1 METRK
6 SFMGISYEE
15 KQRKTIDYSRLFHS
29 GGKAPILKETF
40 RSNKGRIALSFVLYV
55 IKDSPVYII
64 PVCTANL
71 IDLVQTMLTNHL
83 TFSDEW
89 IPLLVNSLLIVI
101 SLIQNILTHT
111 LYARLTDNML
121 RNASASL
128 RESVVRKLQHLSLSF
143 SHEMNSGDLQAK
155 FLRDV
160 QGTEDYLTTLFKTFI
175 PLIITSSITYGIVIY
190 KSWIVAVFFLLAVP
204 LDVLLVRLFSGKIQ
218 KESRE
223 YRLANDSLSRGFTT
237 MIEMTPVVKAHG
249 LEDIEIE
256 SMTKKVEV
264 VRSKGLNL
272 DSSIAVFGSSIFVI
286 GGLLNFAC
294 LGFCI
299 YLAVNGQIGIGEI
312 VLFESLFSG
321 MNGRIQSMLNLIPS
335 LATGKESIAS
345 LSELMSKEE
354 IQDDSDKLHLPSLQG
369 SVAFR
374 DVCFRYPDSDK
385 DAIEHLSFE
394 AKPGECVAF
403 VGPSGSGKTTIINL
417 LLGLLKPED
426 GDILIDGHSL
436 KELSL
441 KDYRHHLSLVSQNPV
456 LFNGTIK
463 ENITYGLQQYS
474 DEDVLNA
481 LHEANCDDFI
491 STLPQGVNTM
501 LDENGSNLSGGQ
513 KQRLTIARALIRK
526 PDLLFFDEATSALDN
541 IAEKKV
547 QAAIEASMKGR
558 TTFVIA
564 HRISTIRNA
573 DKILYIENGAI
584 LESGTY
590 DELMAKKGKFYLMES
605 ANEKAVQ
612 AA

>member
-1 METRK
+1 
-6 SFMGISYEE
+6 
-15 KQRKTIDYSRLFHS
+15 
-29 GGKAPILKETF
+29 
-40 RSNKGRIALSFVLYV
+40 
-55 IKDSPVYII
+55 
-64 PVCTANL
+64 
-71 IDLVQTMLTNHL
+71 
-83 TFSDEW
+83 
-89 IPLLVNSLLIVI
+89 
-101 SLIQNILTHT
+101 
-111 LYARLTDNML
+111 ML

-175 PLIITSSITYGIVIY
+175 PLIITSTITYGIVIY
-190 KSWIVAVFFLLAVP
+190 KSWIVAIFFLLAVP
-204 LDVLLVRLFSGKIQ
+204 LDVLLVHLFSNKI
-218 KESRE
+218 KEESRE

-335 LATGKESIAS
+335 LATGKEAIAS
-345 LSELMSKEE
+345 LSELMNKEE
-354 IQDDSDKLHLPSLQG
+354 IQDDADKLHLPSIEG
-369 SVAFR
+369 TIAFD
-374 DVCFRYPDSDK
+374 DVFFRYPDSDK
-385 DAIEHLSFE
+385 EAIEHLSFA

-403 VGPSGSGKTTIINL
+403 VGPSGSGKTTIVNL
-417 LLGLLKPED
+417 LLGLLKPQS
-426 GDILIDGHSL
+426 GTITIDGHSL
-436 KELSL
+436 NELSL
-441 KDYRHHLSLVSQNPV
+441 KDYRHHISLVSQSPV
-456 LFNGTIK
+456 LFNGTVK
-463 ENITYGLQQYS
+463 ENITYGLKQYS
-474 DEDVLNA
+474 DEDVMNA

-491 STLPQGVNTM
+491 QALPKGVDTM

-547 QAAIEASMKGR
+547 QSAIDASMKGR

-573 DKILYIENGAI
+573 DKILYIEDGKI

-590 DELMAKKGKFYLMES
+590 DELMAAKGKFYAMES
-605 ANEKAVQ
+605 ANEKAASQ

>member
-1 METRK
+1 MAL
-6 SFMGISYEE
+6 SYEE
-15 KQRKTIDYSRLFHS
+15 KNRKSTDYSRLFRT
-29 GGKAPILKETF
+29 GEKAPILKETF
-40 RSNKGRIALSFVLYV
+40 RANKGRIALSFVLYV

-71 IDLVQTMLTNHL
+71 IDLVQTMLTNTL
-83 TFSDEW
+83 TFADEW
-89 IPLLVNSLLIVI
+89 LPLLINSLLIVV

-175 PLIITSSITYGIVIY
+175 PLIITSTITYGIVIY
-190 KSWIVAVFFLLAVP
+190 KSWIVAIFFLLAVP
-204 LDVLLVRLFSGKIQ
+204 LDVLLVHLFSNKI
-218 KESRE
+218 KEESRE

-335 LATGKESIAS
+335 LATGKEAIAS
-345 LSELMSKEE
+345 LSELMNKEE
-354 IQDDSDKLHLPSLQG
+354 IQDDADKLHLPSIEG
-369 SVAFR
+369 TIAFD
-374 DVCFRYPDSDK
+374 DVFFRYPDSDK
-385 DAIEHLSFE
+385 EAIEHLSFA

-403 VGPSGSGKTTIINL
+403 VGPSGSGKTTIVNL
-417 LLGLLKPED
+417 LLGLLKPQS
-426 GDILIDGHSL
+426 GTITIDGHSL
-436 KELSL
+436 NELSL
-441 KDYRHHLSLVSQNPV
+441 KDYRHHISLVSQSPV
-456 LFNGTIK
+456 LFNGTVK
-463 ENITYGLQQYS
+463 ENITYGLKQYS
-474 DEDVLNA
+474 DEDVMNA

-491 STLPQGVNTM
+491 QALPKGVDTM

-547 QAAIEASMKGR
+547 QSAIDASMKGR

-573 DKILYIENGAI
+573 DKILYIEDGKI

-590 DELMAKKGKFYLMES
+590 DELMAAKGKFYAMES
-605 ANEKAVQ
+605 ANEKAASQ

>member
-1 METRK
+1 MAL
-6 SFMGISYEE
+6 SYEE
-15 KQRKTIDYSRLFHS
+15 KNRKSTDYSRLFRT
-29 GGKAPILKETF
+29 GEKAPILKETF
-40 RSNKGRIALSFVLYV
+40 RANKGRIALSFVLYV

-71 IDLVQTMLTNHL
+71 IDLVQTMLTNTL
-83 TFSDEW
+83 TFADEW
-89 IPLLVNSLLIVI
+89 LPLLINSLLIVV

-175 PLIITSSITYGIVIY
+175 PLIITSTITYGIVIY
-190 KSWIVAVFFLLAVP
+190 KSWIVAIFFLLAVP
-204 LDVLLVRLFSGKIQ
+204 LDVLLVHLFSNKI
-218 KESRE
+218 KEESRE

-335 LATGKESIAS
+335 LATGKEAIAS

-354 IQDDSDKLHLPSLQG
+354 IQDDADKLHLPSIEG
-369 SVAFR
+369 AVAFD
-374 DVCFRYPDSDK
+374 DVFFRYPDSDK
-385 DAIEHLSFE
+385 DAIEHLSFA

-403 VGPSGSGKTTIINL
+403 VGPSGSGKTTIVNL
-417 LLGLLKPED
+417 LLGLLKPQS
-426 GDILIDGHSL
+426 GTITIDGHSL
-436 KELSL
+436 NELSL

-463 ENITYGLQQYS
+463 ENITYGLKQYS
-474 DEDVLNA
+474 DEDVMNA

-491 STLPQGVNTM
+491 ESLPKGVDTM

-547 QAAIEASMKGR
+547 QSAIDASMKGR

-573 DKILYIENGAI
+573 DKILYIENGQI
-584 LESGTY
+584 RESGTY
-590 DELMAKKGKFYLMES
+590 DELMAAKGKFYAMES
-605 ANEKAVQ
+605 ANEKAASQV
-612 AA
+612 A

>member
-1 METRK
+1 MVL
-6 SFMGISYEE
+6 SYEE
-15 KQRKTIDYSRLFHS
+15 KNRKSTDYSRLFRT
-29 GGKAPILKETF
+29 GEKAPILKETF
-40 RSNKGRIALSFVLYV
+40 RANKGRIALSFVLYV

-71 IDLVQTMLTNHL
+71 IDLVQTMLTNTL
-83 TFSDEW
+83 TFADEW
-89 IPLLVNSLLIVI
+89 LPLLINSLLIVV

-175 PLIITSSITYGIVIY
+175 PLIITSTITYGIVIY
-190 KSWIVAVFFLLAVP
+190 KSWIVAIFFLLAVP
-204 LDVLLVRLFSGKIQ
+204 LDVLLVHLFSNKI
-218 KESRE
+218 KEESRE

-335 LATGKESIAS
+335 LATGKEAIAS
-345 LSELMSKEE
+345 LSELMNKEE
-354 IQDDSDKLHLPSLQG
+354 IQDDADKLHLPSIEG
-369 SVAFR
+369 TIAFD
-374 DVCFRYPDSDK
+374 DVFFRYPDSDK
-385 DAIEHLSFE
+385 EAIEHLSFA

-403 VGPSGSGKTTIINL
+403 VGPSGSGKTTIVNL
-417 LLGLLKPED
+417 LLGLLKPQS
-426 GDILIDGHSL
+426 GTITIDGHSL
-436 KELSL
+436 NELSL
-441 KDYRHHLSLVSQNPV
+441 KDYRHHISLVSQSPV
-456 LFNGTIK
+456 LFNGTVK
-463 ENITYGLQQYS
+463 ENITYGLKQYS
-474 DEDVLNA
+474 DEDVMNA

-491 STLPQGVNTM
+491 QALPKGVDTM

-547 QAAIEASMKGR
+547 QSAIDASMKGR

-573 DKILYIENGAI
+573 DKILYIEDGKI

-590 DELMAKKGKFYLMES
+590 DELMAAKGKFYAMES
-605 ANEKAVQ
+605 ANEKAASQ